1 MLNQNLEKIKK
12 SYQNDEVFFNHLIE
26 VLKSVHFLDDEEN
39 LELFLNRL
47 QKNIKD
53 KKAIHYNFEEEVF

>member
-1 MLNQNLEKIKK
+1 
-12 SYQNDEVFFNHLIE
+12 QNDEVFFNHLIE
-26 VLKSVHFLDDEEN
+26 VLKSVHFLDDEES